1 MKADLTNNSES
12 LVLKRKFLTC
22 NISREMTKRQFL
34 ESSVLIIHKCLMPK
48 AENLLLV
55 ATMRR
60 RVLMIVFLP
69 VFVFLFIVGWIL
81 YVAGDK
87 RMSKEAPERKTDESI
102 KEEPTEDDGVEMGLI
117 EKTVKEQPA
126 N

>member
-1 MKADLTNNSES
+1 
-12 LVLKRKFLTC
+12 
-22 NISREMTKRQFL
+22 
-34 ESSVLIIHKCLMPK
+34 MPK

-69 VFVFLFIVGWIL
+69 VFVFLFLVGWIL

-87 RMSKEAPERKTDESI
+87 RMKDVPERKTDNNL
-102 KEEPTEDDGVEMGLI
+102 EEELTEDDGVEMGLI

>member
-1 MKADLTNNSES
+1 
-12 LVLKRKFLTC
+12 
-22 NISREMTKRQFL
+22 
-34 ESSVLIIHKCLMPK
+34 MPK

-87 RMSKEAPERKTDESI
+87 RMSKDAPERKTDNSLE
-102 KEEPTEDDGVEMGLI
+102 EEPTEDDGVEMGLI

>member
-1 MKADLTNNSES
+1 
-12 LVLKRKFLTC
+12 
-22 NISREMTKRQFL
+22 
-34 ESSVLIIHKCLMPK
+34 MPK

-87 RMSKEAPERKTDESI
+87 RMSKDAPERKNDNSLE
-102 KEEPTEDDGVEMGLI
+102 EEPTEDDGVEMVLI

-126 N
+126 D

>member
-1 MKADLTNNSES
+1 
-12 LVLKRKFLTC
+12 
-22 NISREMTKRQFL
+22 
-34 ESSVLIIHKCLMPK
+34 MPK

-69 VFVFLFIVGWIL
+69 VFVFLFFVGWIL
-81 YVAGDK
+81 YVVGDK
-87 RMSKEAPERKTDESI
+87 RMNNKDAPERKTDDSV
-102 KEEPTEDDGVEMGLI
+102 EEELTEDDGVEIGLI
-117 EKTVKEQPA
+117 EETLKEQPA

>member
-1 MKADLTNNSES
+1 
-12 LVLKRKFLTC
+12 
-22 NISREMTKRQFL
+22 
-34 ESSVLIIHKCLMPK
+34 MPK

-87 RMSKEAPERKTDESI
+87 RMSKDAPERKNDNSL
-102 KEEPTEDDGVEMGLI
+102 EEELIEDDGVEMVLI

-126 N
+126 D

>member
-1 MKADLTNNSES
+1 
-12 LVLKRKFLTC
+12 
-22 NISREMTKRQFL
+22 
-34 ESSVLIIHKCLMPK
+34 MPK

-69 VFVFLFIVGWIL
+69 FFVFLFLVGWIL

-87 RMSKEAPERKTDESI
+87 RMKDVPERKTDNNL
-102 KEEPTEDDGVEMGLI
+102 EEELTEDDGVEIGLI
-117 EKTVKEQPA
+117 EETLKEQPA

>member
-1 MKADLTNNSES
+1 
-12 LVLKRKFLTC
+12 
-22 NISREMTKRQFL
+22 
-34 ESSVLIIHKCLMPK
+34 MPK

-87 RMSKEAPERKTDESI
+87 RMSKDTPERKTDNSL
-102 KEEPTEDDGVEMGLI
+102 EEELTEDDGVEIGLI
-117 EKTVKEQPA
+117 EETLKEQPA